1 MRKFKMLA
9 QTNVKWSHIDICLFK
24 ALLLFFFFFRFVIA
38 MVCAKT
44 CPFPSW
50 HCACCFCQVCWPFSS
65 CSSRGSYVSTHNC
78 TNMQYW
84 FVAHIKKHS
93 LNIVHLKLP
102 VQIIHSFLHVVL
114 QAFVVS
120 LAALKTARF
129 FFFYSI
135 SYKWEITEYSNSRWL
150 LCTR

>member
-1 MRKFKMLA
+1 MLA

-24 ALLLFFFFFRFVIA
+24 ALLLFFFFLGLWLLWCVQRRVHFLVGTAHVAFVKFAGHFPAVLAGAA
-38 MVCAKT
+38 MSLHITAPT
-44 CPFPSW
+44 C
-50 HCACCFCQVCWPFSS
+50 
-65 CSSRGSYVSTHNC
+65 NI
-78 TNMQYW
+78 YW